1 MILKLKFE
9 KPLVWYIKWIAT
21 VLVIISVACRSVEEI
36 PRIYDLTFSFAGTIL
51 WWWVSFIWNDRA
63 LLTLN
68 TTLLIILS
76 SGLLR
81 SIFI

>member
-36 PRIYDLTFSFAGTIL
+36 PRIYDLVFSFTGTIM